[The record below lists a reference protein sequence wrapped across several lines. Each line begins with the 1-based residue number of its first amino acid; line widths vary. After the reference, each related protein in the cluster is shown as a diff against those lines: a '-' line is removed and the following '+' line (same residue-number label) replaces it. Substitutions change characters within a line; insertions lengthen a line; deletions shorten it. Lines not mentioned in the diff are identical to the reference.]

1 MDELDAIWS
10 LFKTLA
16 GVAVVVTFA
25 AFIAGFIFGI
35 FERCCT

>member
-10 LFKTLA
+10 LLKTLA

-25 AFIAGFIFGI
+25 AFLAGLLVGFL
-35 FERCCT
+35 E